1 MTDKKMTEVKEL
13 PEDKSSRSG
22 HPENQG
28 KFPIFILGTGRCGST
43 LLQKIVNSVD
53 DAMIYGEHGG
63 FLKDIAKAYFL
74 NLENEKIEKYIM
86 SRNTSGEDPEAV
98 FETLKNPRLWTAWTN
113 WYNRETVKNNFRDF
127 IESFFNPDSLKRKVH
142 WGFKE
147 IRYGPGDRVMEML
160 SDLYPSARFIFVVRH
175 PVDVVAS
182 KISVRMSDGIETDA
196 HNWAAQ
202 NSFFRR
208 FHNNTSDRCAIVSY
222 EDLINKDGKQLKRL
236 FDWLGFS
243 LSDKQSRMI
252 ETTRPNEKEGPKRDS
267 LDRDEVSKI
276 NKITQKVRY
285 ELGY

>member
-1 MTDKKMTEVKEL
+1 M
-13 PEDKSSRSG
+13 PEDKFLRND
-22 HPENQG
+22 HPENPV

-43 LLQKIVNSVD
+43 LLQKIINSVD

-63 FLKDIAKAYFL
+63 FLQDIAKAYFI
-74 NLENEKIEKYIM
+74 NLENEKIQKYIM
-86 SRNTSGEDPEAV
+86 SRNTSGEDLEAV

-113 WYNRETVKNNFRDF
+113 WYNKEAVKDNFRDF
-127 IESFFNPDSLKRKVH
+127 IESFFNPDSLKRKVY

-147 IRYGPGDRVMEML
+147 IRYGPDDRVMEML
-160 SDLYPSARFIFVVRH
+160 ADLYSSARFIFIVRH

-196 HNWAAQ
+196 HNWGAQ
-202 NSFFRR
+202 NSFFLR
-208 FHNNTSDRCAIVSY
+208 FHVETGDRSAIVRY
-222 EDLINKDGKQLKRL
+222 EDLINKDGQQLKRL

-243 LSDKQSRMI
+243 LSDKQSNMI
-252 ETTRPNEKEGPKRDS
+252 ETTRPSEKDGPKRKS
-267 LDRDEVSKI
+267 LDGDEVSKI